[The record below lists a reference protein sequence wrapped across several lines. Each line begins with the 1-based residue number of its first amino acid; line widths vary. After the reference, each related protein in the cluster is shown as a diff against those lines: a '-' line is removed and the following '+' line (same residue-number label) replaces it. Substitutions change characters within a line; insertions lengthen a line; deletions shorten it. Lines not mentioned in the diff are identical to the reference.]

1 MVAPRFLP
9 PAGAAPIRQELS
21 LQAFMSIVTRFAP
34 SPTGDLHLGHA
45 FAAAFAHDM
54 ARAAGGRF
62 LVRIEDIDGT
72 RCREP
77 FIERHLD
84 DLRWL
89 GLTWDGPVWRQ
100 SQRLAHYRSALD
112 RLAALGLT
120 YPCLCTRRQVAAE
133 MAAAAAPQ
141 AGDPGAAPYPGTC
154 RALDAAAVHRRI
166 AAGEAYA
173 VRLDAG
179 RAMAV
184 AGPLHWT
191 DEQHGRHAVDLSAFG
206 DVVIARKDIATSYHL
221 AVVADDAAQGVTH
234 VTRGDDLLP
243 ATHVHRLLHAL
254 LDQPPPV
261 WHHHPVCR
269 DADGRRLAKRDGA
282 MSIRSLRA
290 QGLSPAEVL
299 AMAREAAGR
308 QPAAVSAG

>member
-1 MVAPRFLP
+1 
-9 PAGAAPIRQELS
+9 
-21 LQAFMSIVTRFAP
+21 MSIVTRFAP

-45 FAAAFAHDM
+45 FAAAFAHDR

-62 LVRIEDIDGT
+62 LVRIEDIDRG

-77 FIERHLD
+77 FIERNLD

-89 GLTWDGPVWRQ
+89 GLTWDGPVCRQ
-100 SQRLAHYRSALD
+100 SQRLAQYRAALD
-112 RLAALGLT
+112 RLGALGLT
-120 YPCLCTRRQVAAE
+120 YPCLCTRRQVAVE
-133 MAAAAAPQ
+133 MAAAAAAPH
-141 AGDPGAAPYPGTC
+141 AGDPAAAPYPGTC
-154 RALDAAAVHRRI
+154 RALDAAAVRSRI
-166 AAGEAYA
+166 ARGEAYA
-173 VRLDAG
+173 VRLDAA

-184 AGPLHWT
+184 AGSLHWT
-191 DEQHGRHAVDLSAFG
+191 DERHGRHAVDLSAFG

-221 AVVADDAAQGVTH
+221 AVVVDDAAQGVSH

-254 LDQPPPV
+254 LGFTPPL

-269 DADGRRLAKRDGA
+269 DADGRRLAKRGGA
-282 MSIRSLRA
+282 TTIRALRA

-299 AMAREAAGR
+299 ALAREAAALG
-308 QPAAVSAG
+308 